1 MINAELSGIKTLKK
15 FYTEIRKQQEA
26 AHGDD
31 YCEQHDAIQKY
42 LKECESYKELGTHQG
57 GTAAAALLMK
67 PKKIELVD
75 ISMEKYRKFA
85 EPIFAKYCNENN
97 IKLSVLEIDS
107 TSQKSVTGEFDMML
121 IDSYHRRKHME
132 KELAI
137 HHKKIKKYIVF
148 HDTNAVKELQECIED
163 FCKNN
168 TEWNIIEQG
177 KNNVGYTVIK
187 RVK

>member
-26 AHGDD
+26 AHGND

-42 LKECESYKELGTHQG
+42 LAECESYKELGTHQG
-57 GTAAAALLMK
+57 GTAAAALLMN
-67 PKKIELVD
+67 PKKVELVD
-75 ISMEKYRKFA
+75 ISMEKYRKYA
-85 EPIFAKYCNENN
+85 EPIFAQYCIKNN
-97 IKLSVLEIDS
+97 IELRILELDS
-107 TSQKSVTGEFDMML
+107 TSPYSVTGYFDMML

-137 HHKKIKKYIVF
+137 HHNKIKKYIIF
-148 HDTNAVKELQECIED
+148 HDTNAVKELQDCIED
-163 FCKNN
+163 FCSDN
-168 TEWNIIEQG
+168 TQWTIIEQG

-187 RVK
+187 RIK

>member
-1 MINAELSGIKTLKK
+1 MIKAELNGIKTLKK

-75 ISMEKYRKFA
+75 ISMENYRKFA
-85 EPIFAKYCNENN
+85 KSIFEDYCNKNN
-97 IKLSVLEIDS
+97 IELSVLEVDS
-107 TSQKSVTGEFDMML
+107 SSKQSVTNEYDMLL
-121 IDSYHRRKHME
+121 IDSYHKRNHME

-137 HHKKIKKYIVF
+137 HHNKIKKYIVF
-148 HDTNAVKELQECIED
+148 HDTNSIKELQNCIED
-163 FCKNN
+163 FCNN
-168 TEWNIIEQG
+168 NKQWVIIEQG
-177 KNNVGYTVIK
+177 KSNVGYTVIK
-187 RVK
+187 KIK